1 MLALAM
7 LAILWVWRG
16 PWDPHTPDFEPRMAL
31 TICLGMLFSPHHYP
45 HDSLMYV
52 LPAVLLYSHLRTY
65 RPQQVQFYAA
75 FILSMPLL
83 FFASRF
89 LFDAPLV
96 IRLPVVAAL
105 VLTVWSALSLRLD
118 RTLVP
123 DQAAL

>member
-1 MLALAM
+1 
-7 LAILWVWRG
+7 
-16 PWDPHTPDFEPRMAL
+16 
-31 TICLGMLFSPHHYP
+31 MLFSPHHYP